1 MCTSQDQCIFWMF
14 CRWLTVLGVLGAGEM
29 LGTTYFAMCITFFV
43 NENHV
48 AQLAPKMLSV
58 HTAQLPLV
66 HFGNLFTQLQAALVL
81 VSQVSHTLPVCVCLS
96 TQPQHTVHHCIS
108 QSHQISLLPLV
119 CYTTDVSLV
128 SQISFSPLVCHTM
141 IMYRIKK

>member
-1 MCTSQDQCIFWMF
+1 MF

-48 AQLAPKMLSV
+48 AQLAPKLLSV

-66 HFGNLFTQLQAALVL
+66 HFGNLFTQL
-81 VSQVSHTLPVCVCLS
+81 
-96 TQPQHTVHHCIS
+96 
-108 QSHQISLLPLV
+108 
-119 CYTTDVSLV
+119 
-128 SQISFSPLVCHTM
+128 
-141 IMYRIKK
+141 